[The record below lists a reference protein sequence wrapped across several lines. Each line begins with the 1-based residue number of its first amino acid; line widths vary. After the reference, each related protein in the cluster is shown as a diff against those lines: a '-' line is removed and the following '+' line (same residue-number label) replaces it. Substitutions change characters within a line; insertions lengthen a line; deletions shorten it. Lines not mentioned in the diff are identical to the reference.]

1 MTVTDGGWT
10 AKDRACIELVFGLT
24 GGELAD
30 EPWVIEREGDNPW
43 VNHFWYE
50 NVPEWAESEFPEWPI
65 RNYRTIVRDTMFG
78 APPDRLETWTKVATY
93 MNSGETECPGRQED
107 SFSTPKGVHFEKSAN
122 DVPLVRADQ
131 CDGGNRCYYC
141 EEKIGDEHG
150 YIYLGDGWAEIV
162 YVSDEE
168 MN

>member
-10 AKDRACIELVFGLT
+10 AKDRACIEQVFGLT

-30 EPWVIEREGDNPW
+30 QPWVIEREGENPW

-65 RNYRTIVRDTMFG
+65 RNYRTIVRDIMFG

-93 MNSGETECPGRQED
+93 MNSGEAECPGQHED
-107 SFSTPKGVHFEKSAN
+107 VN
-122 DVPLVRADQ
+122 RVRLDQ
-131 CDGGNRCYYC
+131 CDGDTDRCYYC
-141 EEKIGDEHG
+141 GEKVGEEHG

-168 MN
+168 MS